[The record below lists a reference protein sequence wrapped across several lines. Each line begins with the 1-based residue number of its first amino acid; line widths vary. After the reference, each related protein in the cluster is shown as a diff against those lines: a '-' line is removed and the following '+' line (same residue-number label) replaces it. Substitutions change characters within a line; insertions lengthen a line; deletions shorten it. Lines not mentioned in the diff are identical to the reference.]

1 MKASFLTIK
10 DAVRYDK
17 DYVTEINNKIIAI
30 NVILNIGNKHFG
42 YRVRDEI
49 VFYTLENKIAG
60 LLSEDNAF
68 DYQIMQKVLPI
79 ITGSKYIVKEIL
91 IKLFNFCS
99 PNGEI
104 ADGTEYLDAAEKFKE
119 NALYIESADKIIKM
133 LRGYEDGFASFW
145 G

>member
-1 MKASFLTIK
+1 M
-10 DAVRYDK
+10 
-17 DYVTEINNKIIAI
+17 
-30 NVILNIGNKHFG
+30 GNKHFG

-49 VFYTLENKIAG
+49 VFYMLENKIAG

-79 ITGSKYIVKEIL
+79 ITGSEYIVKEIL
-91 IKLFNFCS
+91 IQLFNYCS
-99 PNGEI
+99 PSGEI
-104 ADGTEYLDAAEKFKE
+104 ADGTEYLEAAEKFKE

-133 LRGYEDGFASFW
+133 LRGYEDGFSSFW